1 MTTESPAVT
10 YEPLVD
16 LRGIFGT
23 FYRNRWIL
31 AAVLL
36 ASLSAG
42 ALYVLLKPKLYE
54 ATAKLQIGIETPSP
68 LVAPSINNSLPQDYD
83 RSLQT
88 QMDLLD
94 TNELAVLARRQ
105 LASDPRTAPVA
116 QKYTP
121 QKLRKSIDYLLPKTS
136 RVVSINARDQ
146 DPATAAAIANAYAEA
161 LIYNNLQSRSQ
172 STAQNRDYLA
182 GQLKL
187 AKDRLEQSERAVVQ
201 YARAA
206 SVLDPTEGVQTG
218 PAYRSLTAG
227 DLVQINN
234 AYSTAKAARIQAQQR
249 WQQAAAT
256 SALSL
261 PEVLANSAVQELLQ
275 QRALNESRLQEN
287 RLRYG
292 DQYPAVAQANTNI
305 AALDRQIGAIAGN
318 IRNSL
323 REQYLTAARQ
333 EQALAGTVGGLKG
346 ATLDEQDRS
355 VRYNVL
361 KREADTNRELYDAL
375 LQRYKQVSA
384 EVGLSTSNIVYA
396 ERARAPE
403 KPVAPRPL
411 TVLVIALVA
420 GIILGVAIV
429 IVREG
434 VAPRVSDP
442 DDLAKAAGLPLV
454 GVVPD
459 LPDSEEP
466 GDAILDPS
474 TPIAES
480 AHSIRTALQLRGN
493 GGEPRSLLLTSTM
506 SGEGKSTTALALARA
521 YADAGERVLLIDGDL
536 RRPTLHLQ
544 AGVDGRVGFAD
555 VLAGRSA
562 LADVI
567 GTSGRYG
574 IHILPAGALPESP
587 AAVLRTPNIQAL
599 LQQAAGAYDR
609 VIIDGPPTLGMADA
623 ALIGAAVEG
632 TLFLVKSSGVTR
644 QELQVAIGRLR
655 SGQVKLVG
663 AVLTMYEAHLLN
675 RGYSYRYGYTS
686 SGRQPAAA

>member
-1 MTTESPAVT
+1 
-10 YEPLVD
+10 
-16 LRGIFGT
+16 
-23 FYRNRWIL
+23 
-31 AAVLL
+31 
-36 ASLSAG
+36 
-42 ALYVLLKPKLYE
+42 
-54 ATAKLQIGIETPSP
+54 
-68 LVAPSINNSLPQDYD
+68 
-83 RSLQT
+83 
-88 QMDLLD
+88 
-94 TNELAVLARRQ
+94 
-105 LASDPRTAPVA
+105 
-116 QKYTP
+116 
-121 QKLRKSIDYLLPKTS
+121 
-136 RVVSINARDQ
+136 
-146 DPATAAAIANAYAEA
+146 
-161 LIYNNLQSRSQ
+161 
-172 STAQNRDYLA
+172 
-182 GQLKL
+182 
-187 AKDRLEQSERAVVQ
+187 
-201 YARAA
+201 
-206 SVLDPTEGVQTG
+206 
-218 PAYRSLTAG
+218 
-227 DLVQINN
+227 
-234 AYSTAKAARIQAQQR
+234 
-249 WQQAAAT
+249 
-256 SALSL
+256 
-261 PEVLANSAVQELLQ
+261 
-275 QRALNESRLQEN
+275 
-287 RLRYG
+287 
-292 DQYPAVAQANTNI
+292 
-305 AALDRQIGAIAGN
+305 
-318 IRNSL
+318 
-323 REQYLTAARQ
+323 
-333 EQALAGTVGGLKG
+333 
-346 ATLDEQDRS
+346 
-355 VRYNVL
+355 
-361 KREADTNRELYDAL
+361 
-375 LQRYKQVSA
+375 
-384 EVGLSTSNIVYA
+384 
-396 ERARAPE
+396 
-403 KPVAPRPL
+403 
-411 TVLVIALVA
+411 VLVIALVA
-420 GIILGVAIV
+420 GVILGVAIV

-562 LADVI
+562 LADAI